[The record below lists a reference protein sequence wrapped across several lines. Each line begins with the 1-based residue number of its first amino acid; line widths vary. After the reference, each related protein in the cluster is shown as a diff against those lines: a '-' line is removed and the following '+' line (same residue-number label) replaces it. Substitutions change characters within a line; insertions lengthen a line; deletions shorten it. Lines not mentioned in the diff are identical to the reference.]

1 MNRPRR
7 DHPLVLLCYFG
18 PVLVLAML
26 TMHPLWIGV
35 LFGAGCLVSGTL
47 SGWHALAK
55 RLPGL
60 VLFGLGVAL
69 LNPLISHN
77 GVTPLL
83 FFRGNP
89 ITLEALVY
97 GGGLGL
103 LLSALL
109 LWGGIYSQL
118 VDGEKIL
125 WLLGSILPQA
135 ALLLSVAMRYL
146 PALQRRYHQLHRLYA
161 TMGLYRQD
169 TFLHRLKGSF
179 QLLSVLLGSALEDAV
194 QTAYAMRAR
203 GYGRGRRTR
212 MSLYRMGVREW
223 CQLGIILLL
232 TCCAGCLLGLGAM
245 QVQFYPRIAFH
256 MRMRELGAAAV
267 YGLLLLLPA
276 LEEGGAW
283 IRWHCW
289 KPQRSALPMQA
300 QQSRH

>member
-1 MNRPRR
+1 M
-7 DHPLVLLCYFG
+7 
-18 PVLVLAML
+18 
-26 TMHPLWIGV
+26 
-35 LFGAGCLVSGTL
+35 
-47 SGWHALAK
+47 
-55 RLPGL
+55 
-60 VLFGLGVAL
+60 AL

-97 GGGLGL
+97 GGVLGL

-194 QTAYAMRAR
+194 QAAYAMRAR
-203 GYGRGRRTR
+203 GYGRGSSPACRPI
-212 MSLYRMGVREW
+212 LF
-223 CQLGIILLL
+223 LG
-232 TCCAGCLLGLGAM
+232 
-245 QVQFYPRIAFH
+245 R
-256 MRMRELGAAAV
+256 
-267 YGLLLLLPA
+267 
-276 LEEGGAW
+276 
-283 IRWHCW
+283 
-289 KPQRSALPMQA
+289 
-300 QQSRH
+300 